1 MKKLFK
7 KIRKNNSG
15 FSLLEVLLAVVL
27 LAIVVT
33 PLIQCIYTS
42 MSMNKKARILM
53 GATDVGQSLVE
64 YYESQTYD
72 NDDLSNDNN
81 TWWMFSSN
89 GFSYDCHVTISPIYD
104 GSNYQVYEVNIDVY
118 YKPDNNP
125 LERTLMAT
133 YKGSVFSKLVDD

>member
-1 MKKLFK
+1 MKKIIK

-33 PLIQCIYTS
+33 PLIQAIYTS
-42 MSMNKKARILM
+42 MAMNKKARILM

-64 YYESQTYD
+64 YYESKTYD
-72 NDDLSNDNN
+72 DVVSDDC
-81 TWWMFSSN
+81 WWPYQSN
-89 GFSYDCHVTISPIYD
+89 GFYYDCHATISPDLLFD
-104 GSNYQVYEVNIDVY
+104 GSNYQVYEVVIDVY

-125 LERTLMAT
+125 LERTLMGT
-133 YKGSVFSKLVDD
+133 YKGSIFSKLEDD